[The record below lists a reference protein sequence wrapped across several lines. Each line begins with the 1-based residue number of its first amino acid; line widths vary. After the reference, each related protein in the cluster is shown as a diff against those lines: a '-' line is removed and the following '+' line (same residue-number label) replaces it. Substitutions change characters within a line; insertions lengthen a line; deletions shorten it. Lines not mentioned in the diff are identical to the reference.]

1 MEGSVSLKVLAGYL
15 QSSCPLKCVFR
26 VVSAFME
33 SFCCRVSPRYFQTG
47 APRKVWLKSSH
58 QGQINYLWGPELAIK
73 QDWDLQLAFIFY
85 YCVNCHGSSQA
96 CQQSSCLCV
105 RPWPWEYRRAQIIS
119 DITISLQPSYFLFFR
134 FPGSQKRR
142 MYCVNIQRSCI
153 ENLSYLKFKKG
164 EYLKCFIFTH
174 CDNILNLLSFP
185 LCRLTANWND
195 WSFWVASRIKVNK
208 QGSQLA
214 EVCFKTTEFEIDQ
227 SHFQFHSH
235 LWLRREKWSSIE
247 VILHQR
253 DGTRKY
259 LRFNPIRLGQMDTS
273 TSMDIINWT
282 GFRTRKSGVAM
293 PWCDLMIE
301 NGHY

>member
-1 MEGSVSLKVLAGYL
+1 MEHCTTL
-15 QSSCPLKCVFR
+15 
-26 VVSAFME
+26 
-33 SFCCRVSPRYFQTG
+33 
-47 APRKVWLKSSH
+47 
-58 QGQINYLWGPELAIK
+58 
-73 QDWDLQLAFIFY
+73 
-85 YCVNCHGSSQA
+85 VNCQWAFSNMPAELPVG
-96 CQQSSCLCV
+96 
-105 RPWPWEYRRAQIIS
+105 PWPWEYRRAQIIS
-119 DITISLQPSYFLFFR
+119 DITISLQACYFLFFR

-174 CDNILNLLSFP
+174 CDNILNLLSLP

-235 LWLRREKWSSIE
+235 LWLRLEKWSSIE
-247 VILHQR
+247 VFLHQR

-259 LRFNPIRLGQMDTS
+259 LRFNPIRSGQMDTS
-273 TSMDIINWT
+273 ASMDIISWT
-282 GFRTRKSGVAM
+282 GFRTRKSRVAM
-293 PWCDLMIE
+293 PWCDLIIE
-301 NGHY
+301 NGH

>member
-1 MEGSVSLKVLAGYL
+1 MGRSQICAGAWY
-15 QSSCPLKCVFR
+15 VFR
-26 VVSAFME
+26 
-33 SFCCRVSPRYFQTG
+33 
-47 APRKVWLKSSH
+47 SSKPH
-58 QGQINYLWGPELAIK
+58 SGTLCIIMST
-73 QDWDLQLAFIFY
+73 
-85 YCVNCHGSSQA
+85 VNWPSET
-96 CQQSSCLCV
+96 CQQSCLCV

-119 DITISLQPSYFLFFR
+119 DITISLQACFFLFFR

-227 SHFQFHSH
+227 SHF
-235 LWLRREKWSSIE
+235 
-247 VILHQR
+247 
-253 DGTRKY
+253 
-259 LRFNPIRLGQMDTS
+259 
-273 TSMDIINWT
+273 
-282 GFRTRKSGVAM
+282 
-293 PWCDLMIE
+293 
-301 NGHY
+301 